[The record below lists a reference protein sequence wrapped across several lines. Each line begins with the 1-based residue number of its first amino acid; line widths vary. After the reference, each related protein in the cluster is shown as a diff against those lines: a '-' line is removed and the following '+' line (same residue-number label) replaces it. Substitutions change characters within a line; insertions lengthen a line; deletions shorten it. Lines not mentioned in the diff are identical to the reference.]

1 VEVLLVWLRRSCW
14 SLFVIRMWESR
25 RGDYYFGELRGR
37 DYYFGEL
44 RGRDYYFGELQ
55 RRDSIMDLTVLSFG
69 DYSVMDL
76 TVLSFGDYSVMDLI
90 VFRSGRR
97 SVVDVLLL
105 VINLLSDFGLL
116 AIYRF

>member
-1 VEVLLVWLRRSCW
+1 MEVLLVWLRRSCW

-76 TVLSFGDYSVMDLI
+76 I